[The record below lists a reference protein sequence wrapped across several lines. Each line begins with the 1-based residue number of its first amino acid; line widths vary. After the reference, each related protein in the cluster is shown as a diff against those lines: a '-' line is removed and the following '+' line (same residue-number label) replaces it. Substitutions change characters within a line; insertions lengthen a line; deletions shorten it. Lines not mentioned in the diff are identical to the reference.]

1 MTELSKNDRMMTLK
15 KRGLMNLLV
24 APKNKIYR
32 IVAYNGG
39 RRVEF
44 KLRQL
49 GLSPGRKIKVI
60 RYAPM
65 GGPIMLDVEGRTVA
79 IGRGIAAR
87 VEIEAL

>member
-1 MTELSKNDRMMTLK
+1 MTLK